1 MILPLGFEDSNL
13 AYKLVEILT
22 REVFPTQVETDE
34 LVFDGSGT
42 LEFEFCLVEAEL
54 FNMNHLDFLDKEGVY
69 KLTWRVV

>member
-34 LVFDGSGT
+34 LVFDGSET
-42 LEFEFCLVEAEL
+42 LEFEFGLVETEL

-69 KLTWRVV
+69 KLT